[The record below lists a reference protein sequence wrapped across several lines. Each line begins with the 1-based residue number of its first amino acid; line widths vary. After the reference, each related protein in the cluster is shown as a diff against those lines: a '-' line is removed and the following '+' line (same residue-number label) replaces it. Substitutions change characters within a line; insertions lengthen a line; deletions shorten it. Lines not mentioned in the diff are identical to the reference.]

1 MIKRNMSEIVT
12 YLGITVLTVTFFLN
26 IKLKQSKFPEENKSQ
41 KKNEVYSSDAMDQ
54 TLGDYRIIL

>member
-41 KKNEVYSSDAMDQ
+41 KKNEVYS
-54 TLGDYRIIL
+54 